1 MLKPLCPA
9 ALFSGRALDLDPPAQ
24 TWEGWPLHSKI
35 KKKML
40 LTSEG
45 VLPCLEKSTLYQ
57 LGSLKPC
64 QDFSLNDS

>member
-1 MLKPLCPA
+1 MVLKPLCPE
-9 ALFSGRALDLDPPAQ
+9 ALFSDRALGLDPPAQ

-35 KKKML
+35 KLL

-45 VLPCLEKSTLYQ
+45 VLPCLEKSILYQ